1 MSSSPQKSNE
11 TSRPASPAADALEV
25 LSANEDA
32 ISPEESS
39 KMQAAQCRRKSSS
52 WKGFS
57 LKRQLSKA
65 EMKIKSTFRDGNGKE
80 SSRKGSIFYHGPT
93 EGTPLSP
100 VEISPESIESDPS
113 SPDQESYMSQQ
124 KAEKIADL
132 IKNIEELGTEVDTS
146 EEPNP
151 ESKSVLSSNQGSDT
165 GKSDDSSEKK
175 EKVRSIST
183 PHAPMQTKR
192 VEFHE
197 DIFKKVSA
205 PILEGGAVSRPSELS
220 LEEEEEEVPIRPP
233 RTKPNRGGRG
243 DRQLSVPNI
252 KLNKQDMTKLRDL
265 RKPSTAGN
273 VTGGKTERS
282 KSTFIRRFS
291 KYQLCESVDFF
302 FLNFRYL
309 NR

>member
-11 TSRPASPAADALEV
+11 TSRPVSPAADALEV

-113 SPDQESYMSQQ
+113 SPDQESYMSQH
-124 KAEKIADL
+124 KADKIADL
-132 IKNIEELGTEVDTS
+132 IKNIEELGTDLDTA

-151 ESKSVLSSNQGSDT
+151 DTKSVLSSNQGSET

-175 EKVRSIST
+175 ERMRSIST
-183 PHAPMQTKR
+183 PHGPMQTKR

-205 PILEGGAVSRPSELS
+205 PILEGGAASRPSDLS
-220 LEEEEEEVPIRPP
+220 LEEEDEEEVPIRPP
-233 RTKPNRGGRG
+233 RTKTTRGGRG

-265 RKPSTAGN
+265 RKPSIVGN
-273 VTGGKTERS
+273 ATGGAKSERS

-291 KYQLCESVDFF
+291 KYQLCESVD
-302 FLNFRYL
+302 
-309 NR
+309 